1 MIKELMREVTFTQAS
16 WTSTKARGS
25 DCSVQSSPGLGV
37 WRGLDLGVKM
47 GSQWAGYEI
56 ILAWPEAS
64 ASHLDVAE
72 LQNTAGMGKPT
83 RESTA
88 AELDTPN

>member
-1 MIKELMREVTFTQAS
+1 MREVTFTQAS
-16 WTSTKARGS
+16 WTSTKAHGS

-64 ASHLDVAE
+64 ASRLDVAE
-72 LQNTAGMGKPT
+72 LQNTAGMGKTT

-88 AELDTPN
+88 AELNTPN